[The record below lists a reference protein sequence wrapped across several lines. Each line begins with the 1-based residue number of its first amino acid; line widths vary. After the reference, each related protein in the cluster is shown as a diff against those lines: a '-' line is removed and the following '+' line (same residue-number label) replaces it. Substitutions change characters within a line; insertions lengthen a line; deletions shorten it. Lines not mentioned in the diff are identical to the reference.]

1 MKTRGFEFACYIPVT
16 AISFAIN
23 NTTTILAC
31 VILFASALGGRANQT
46 VVTLQ
51 TGLNWVGCNV
61 NGPGGNDINNT
72 AFLQIPDSLS
82 DPNGPGPGSTCAQL
96 YVWHS
101 YGEYGGFITYYY
113 CGVSNGIPYDWWPPL
128 SGWVDDGGNPVSGV
142 IWNPGEGMF
151 IYIFNP
157 PTAITFNGTPATPVF
172 PPTNYS
178 GCNAW
183 SLLCS
188 QTTNATSTY
197 ADVTGFAPQEGSQV
211 SFTFPTNLVFLATDT
226 YTNGAWTPGIPTL
239 TNSAPAFFLVPCTPI
254 SSLLLHTTLSSGQ
267 VTVQWSDSGVLQEST
282 DLNTWTDLSG
292 ATSPYITAPTSAQ
305 MFYRVRQ

>member
-16 AISFAIN
+16 AINFAIN

-46 VVTLQ
+46 VVTFQ

-72 AFLQIPDSLS
+72 AFLQIPESLS

-96 YVWHS
+96 LVWNGTS
-101 YGEYGGFITYYY
+101 GGFITYYY
-113 CGVSNGIPYDWWPPL
+113 WYFPYLPFWPRPT
-128 SGWVDDGGNPVSGV
+128 GWVDGQGNTVSGV

-151 IYIFNP
+151 IINFNP

-178 GCNAW
+178 GYNAW

-226 YTNGAWTPGIPTL
+226 YTNGTWTPDVPIL

-254 SSLLLHTTLSSGQ
+254 SSLLLHTTFSSGQ

-292 ATSPYITAPTSAQ
+292 ATSPYITASTSAQ